1 MSMTASVLPR
11 RLKLHHVVFM
21 GLAYMSPF
29 AVFDTFGIVTES
41 TGGFVPGAY
50 VVVAI
55 AILFTALSYGKMVKI
70 YPVAGSAYAYTRH
83 TMGSGTGFFV
93 GWAVLLDYM
102 FLPMINALLAG
113 IYLGA
118 SFPDVPTWVWV
129 VGLLAIISALNIAG
143 IKITATAN
151 IVMALFQLVVAIIFV
166 VLTIRAILADSAA
179 EFTFAPFYA
188 MDLETAGLFA
198 GASILALAFLG
209 FDAVTTLSEEAIEPK
224 KTMPRA
230 IFLIALLGALFFI
243 TVTYFMQ
250 SLFPDAAALQ
260 EITNDLDGAS
270 PHIALYI
277 GGVVF
282 QTIFLS
288 GAVISVLSS
297 GLASQ
302 ASTSRLL
309 FAMGRDKVLNKRIF
323 GYVHPRLQTPV
334 VNIIITG
341 MVGLGALMMDLDMAT
356 SLINFGAFSAFAF
369 VNLSV
374 IVYHLRNP
382 KFRSARGWFN
392 WILLPLIGF
401 LINAYLWIS
410 LNPIALTIGLGWIV
424 LGFGYLLYLTKFF
437 TVSPPKIAYE
447 DVD

>member
-1 MSMTASVLPR
+1 MSMTSSVLPR

-41 TGGFVPGAY
+41 TGGFVPSAY
-50 VVVAI
+50 VIVAI

-113 IYLGA
+113 IYLSA
-118 SFPDVPTWVWV
+118 SFPDVPRWVWI
-129 VGLLAIISALNIAG
+129 VGLLVLISAMNIAG
-143 IKITATAN
+143 IKIAATAN
-151 IVMALFQLVVAIIFV
+151 IIMVLFQFLIAVIFV
-166 VLTIRAILADSAA
+166 VMTVRAINADSAA
-179 EFTFAPFYA
+179 EFTLAPFYA
-188 MDLETAGLFA
+188 MDIETAGLFA
-198 GASILALAFLG
+198 GASVLALAFLG

-250 SLFPDAAALQ
+250 ILFPDVASLQ
-260 EITNDLDGAS
+260 EITNELDGAS

-309 FAMGRDKVLNKRIF
+309 YAMGRDRVLNKRIF
-323 GYVHPRLQTPV
+323 GYVHPRLQTPI

-341 MVGLGALMMDLDMAT
+341 VVGLGALLMDLDMAT

-374 IVYHLRNP
+374 IVYHLRN
-382 KFRSARGWFN
+382 RGLQPGNHWFG
-392 WILLPLIGF
+392 WIALPLIGF
-401 LINAYLWIS
+401 AINAYLWIS
-410 LNPIALTIGLGWIV
+410 LNPIALIVGLGWIV

-437 TVSPPKIAYE
+437 TVAPPKIAYE
-447 DVD
+447 EAD